1 MRLNLVAELQNCV
14 RESMASEMVK
24 SANKVTTRKWHENY
38 LPFVAKSSEMQVEWL
53 VNHLARLGRVGG
65 EEKTGIL
72 SREEIKPYIKLL
84 LEDVNAVS
92 GANEA
97 GEKDNRLGKLLA
109 NIGEDE
115 LLLMIECADIYDIP
129 RLFGFLSEVTER
141 QAIMALKKVPP
152 LFERNPLMVID
163 RVFHAIKDNS
173 TELLE
178 ASAQG
183 VLASGDAPENF
194 VANYERFREIMM
206 DEHVL
211 SLLYPKAR

>member
-1 MRLNLVAELQNCV
+1 MPRNLGAELRSCV
-14 RESMASEMVK
+14 KKFTVGKMAK
-24 SANKVTTRKWHENY
+24 TANKVATRRWYDNY
-38 LPFVAKSSEMQVEWL
+38 LPFVAKSPEMQVEWL
-53 VNHLARLGRVGG
+53 VNHLTRLRRAGA

-72 SREEIKPYIKLL
+72 SRGEIKPYIKLL
-84 LEDVNAVS
+84 LEDVSAV
-92 GANEA
+92 GDAGEA
-97 GEKDNRLGKLLA
+97 GEKENRLRKLLA

-129 RLFGFLSEVTER
+129 RLFGLLSDVTQR

-152 LFERNPLMVID
+152 LFEKNPLMAMD
-163 RVFHAIKDNS
+163 RVFHSIKEKS

-178 ASAQG
+178 ASADG
-183 VLASGDAPENF
+183 VMASDDAPGGF
-194 VANYERFREIMM
+194 AANYERFREIMM

>member
-1 MRLNLVAELQNCV
+1 MQLNLVAELQNCV
-14 RESMASEMVK
+14 RESMDSEMDK
-24 SANKVTTRKWHENY
+24 STNKATTRKWHENY
-38 LPFVAKSSEMQVEWL
+38 LPFVAKSPEMQIEWL
-53 VNHLARLGRVGG
+53 VNHLARHGRAGT
-65 EEKTGIL
+65 EEKSGIL

-84 LEDVNAVS
+84 LEDVNAVG
-92 GANEA
+92 GADEA
-97 GEKDNRLGKLLA
+97 GGKDDRLRRLLA

-141 QAIMALKKVPP
+141 QAIMALKKEPP
-152 LFERNPLMVID
+152 LFEKKPLMVID
-163 RVFHAIKDNS
+163 RVFHVIKEKS

-178 ASAQG
+178 VSAQG
-183 VLASGDAPENF
+183 VLASDDAPENF
-194 VANYERFREIMM
+194 AANYERFREIMM